1 MGKHSEPSKK
11 SVTTLSES
19 QLLSN
24 NVLIIR
30 LVIAVVVLIAAL
42 ILRDSVI
49 LRTVLLV
56 ISAAAAGFDIVIGA
70 VNAFEKQDY
79 FAAPVLILFVVLLSF
94 VIGLPFE
101 GALIVIL
108 YQVGQ
113 FLAKYATE
121 HSVDSALEL
130 LQYQSEETR
139 EKASAVIESDE
150 AAETELEGEMRFAAN
165 SALRYAILFAGLFA
179 VLIPLFTDM
188 TFREAIRRSLAILS
202 VCTPLS
208 VVISFPVVA
217 KIATAYAAQFGTLF
231 NSAAVMEKT
240 ATADTAVI
248 DKNGVFTQ
256 SSPKLLAIQSDILDK
271 NVFMNFVA
279 HAVYY
284 SEQPF
289 AKAIGDA
296 FEEEYRLDLI
306 SDFNDIPGAG
316 CDAKIGG
323 ALVTLGTRELFT
335 GRGEAVPYEADSDH
349 PIFYLMVAGKYIG
362 KIELSDDVNQDSESL
377 IEDLKAG
384 SITQCIL
391 MTEEGKDESEH
402 LGTALDAD
410 AVYAECDTEKKVKVV
425 AKVSAENPKSMFIY
439 ANGIEQ
445 HSAAAVDIRIS
456 NKTKFADALV
466 APDQVG
472 DLPAAIKACRRM
484 REIMQENGLVAY
496 LVKILMIYL
505 SILGKVS
512 IWFVFFMDIVIG
524 LATILNAIRVTQEP
538 LFDVWKLLRKNQ

>member
-1 MGKHSEPSKK
+1 MGKHTEPSKQ
-11 SVTTLSES
+11 STNAVFEG
-19 QLLSN
+19 LLSSN
-24 NVLIIR
+24 HVLIIR

-42 ILRDSVI
+42 ILRDSIV

-56 ISAAAAGFDIVIGA
+56 VSAASAGFDIVIGA
-70 VNAFEKQDY
+70 INSFEKQDF
-79 FAAPVLILFVVLLSF
+79 FAAPVLLLFVVLLSF

-101 GALIVIL
+101 GALVVIL

-113 FLAKYATE
+113 YLVKYATD
-121 HSVDSALEL
+121 HSIGSALEL

-139 EKASAVIESDE
+139 EKATAVIVDDE
-150 AAETELEGEMRFAAN
+150 ASGTELEGEMRQAAN
-165 SALRYAILFAGLFA
+165 TALRYAMLFAGLFA

-188 TFREAIRRSLAILS
+188 SFREAIRRALAMMA
-202 VCTPLS
+202 VCTPFS
-208 VVISFPVVA
+208 VVVSFPTVA
-217 KIATAYAAQFGTLF
+217 KIATGFAAQFGTLF
-231 NSAAVMEKT
+231 NSASVMEKT
-240 ATADTAVI
+240 ASADTAII

-256 SSPKLLAIQSDILDK
+256 SSPKLLSMQSDILDK
-271 NVFMNFVA
+271 KVFMDFVA

-289 AKAIGDA
+289 AKAIADA
-296 FEEEYRLDLI
+296 FEEEYRLELV

-323 ALVTLGTRELFT
+323 ALVTFGTRELFT
-335 GRGEAVPYEADSDH
+335 GRGEAVPYEANSDH
-349 PIFYLMVAGKYIG
+349 PVFYLMVAGKYIG
-362 KIELSDDVNQDSESL
+362 KIELSDDVNQDSASL
-377 IEDLKAG
+377 IEDLKING
-384 SITQCIL
+384 ISQCVL

-402 LGTALDAD
+402 LGTTLDAD
-410 AVYAECDTEKKVKVV
+410 AVYAECDTEKKVKVI
-425 AKVSAENPKSMFIY
+425 AKVSAESPNSLFIY

-456 NKTKFADALV
+456 SKTKYADALV

-484 REIMQENGLVAY
+484 KEVMQENGLFAY
-496 LVKILMIYL
+496 LIKVLMIYL

-512 IWFVFFMDIVIG
+512 IWFVFFIDIVAG

-538 LFDVWKLLRKNQ
+538 LFDVWKLFRKQ

>member
-1 MGKHSEPSKK
+1 MGKHSGPSKK
-11 SVTTLSES
+11 SIPALTESPLST
-19 QLLSN
+19 N

-42 ILRDSVI
+42 ILRNSVM
-49 LRTVLLV
+49 LRTVLLIV
-56 ISAAAAGFDIVIGA
+56 SAVAAGYDIVIGA

-79 FAAPVLILFVVLLSF
+79 FAAPVLILFVALLSF

-101 GALIVIL
+101 GALIVIF
-108 YQVGQ
+108 YQIGQ
-113 FLAKYATE
+113 ALAQYATE
-121 HSVDSALEL
+121 HSIDSALEL

-139 EKASAVIESDE
+139 EKATEVIESDE
-150 AAETELEGEMRFAAN
+150 TAGTELEGEMRFAAN
-165 SALRYAILFAGLFA
+165 TALRYAMLFAGLFA
-179 VLIPLFTDM
+179 VLTPLFTDM
-188 TFREAIRRSLAILS
+188 TFREAIRRALAILA
-202 VCTPLS
+202 VCTPFS
-208 VVISFPVVA
+208 VVVSFPVVA

-231 NSAAVMEKT
+231 NSASVMEKT
-240 ATADTAVI
+240 AQADAAII

-256 SSPKLLAIQSDILDK
+256 SSPKLLSIQSDILDK
-271 NVFMNFVA
+271 SVFMNFVA

-289 AKAIGDA
+289 AKAIADA
-296 FEEEYRLDLI
+296 FDEEYRLDLI
-306 SDFNDIPGAG
+306 SDFSDIPGAG

-323 ALVTLGTRELFT
+323 APVTLGTRELLT
-335 GRGEAVPYEADSDH
+335 GRGEAVPYENNSDH
-349 PIFYLMVAGKYIG
+349 PIFYLMVAEKYIG
-362 KIELSDDVNQDSESL
+362 KIELSDDINHDSESL
-377 IEDLKAG
+377 IEDLKDGA
-384 SITQCIL
+384 ITQCVL

-410 AVYAECDTEKKVKVV
+410 AVYAECDTEKKVKVI
-425 AKVSAENPKSMFIY
+425 AKVSAENPNSLFIY

-456 NKTKFADALV
+456 SKTKFADALV

-472 DLPAAIKACRRM
+472 DLPTAIRVCRRM
-484 REIMQENGLVAY
+484 REVMQENGLVAY
-496 LVKILMIYL
+496 LIKVLMIYL

-538 LFDVWKLLRKNQ
+538 VFDVWKLFRKN

>member
-1 MGKHSEPSKK
+1 MGKHTEPSKQ
-11 SVTTLSES
+11 STNAVFEG
-19 QLLSN
+19 LLSSN
-24 NVLIIR
+24 YVLIIR

-42 ILRDSVI
+42 ILRDSIV

-56 ISAAAAGFDIVIGA
+56 VSAASAGFDIVIGA
-70 VNAFEKQDY
+70 INSFEKQDF
-79 FAAPVLILFVVLLSF
+79 FAAPVLLLFVVLLSF

-101 GALIVIL
+101 GALVVIL

-113 FLAKYATE
+113 YLVKYATD
-121 HSVDSALEL
+121 HSIGSALEL

-139 EKASAVIESDE
+139 EKATAVIVDDKASG
-150 AAETELEGEMRFAAN
+150 TELEGEMRQAAN
-165 SALRYAILFAGLFA
+165 TALRYAMLFAGLFA

-188 TFREAIRRSLAILS
+188 SFREAIRRALAMMA
-202 VCTPLS
+202 VCTPFS
-208 VVISFPVVA
+208 VVVSFPTVA
-217 KIATAYAAQFGTLF
+217 KIATGFAAQFGTLF
-231 NSAAVMEKT
+231 NSASVMEKT
-240 ATADTAVI
+240 ASADTAII

-256 SSPKLLAIQSDILDK
+256 SSPKLLSMQSDILDK
-271 NVFMNFVA
+271 KVFMDFVA

-289 AKAIGDA
+289 AKAIADA
-296 FEEEYRLDLI
+296 FEEEYRLELV

-323 ALVTLGTRELFT
+323 ALVTFGTRELFT
-335 GRGEAVPYEADSDH
+335 GRGEAVPYEANSDH
-349 PIFYLMVAGKYIG
+349 PVFYLMVAGKYIG
-362 KIELSDDVNQDSESL
+362 KIELSDDVNQDSASL
-377 IEDLKAG
+377 IEDLKING
-384 SITQCIL
+384 ISQCVL

-402 LGTALDAD
+402 LGTTLDAD
-410 AVYAECDTEKKVKVV
+410 AVYAECDTEKKVKVI
-425 AKVSAENPKSMFIY
+425 AKVSAESPNSLFIY

-456 NKTKFADALV
+456 SKTKYADALV

-484 REIMQENGLVAY
+484 KEVMQENGLFAY
-496 LVKILMIYL
+496 LIKVLMIYL

-512 IWFVFFMDIVIG
+512 IWFVFFIDIVAG

-538 LFDVWKLLRKNQ
+538 LFDVWKLFRKQ

>member
-1 MGKHSEPSKK
+1 MGKHTEPSKQ
-11 SVTTLSES
+11 STNAVFEG
-19 QLLSN
+19 LLSSN
-24 NVLIIR
+24 HVLIIR

-42 ILRDSVI
+42 ILRDSIV

-56 ISAAAAGFDIVIGA
+56 VSAVSAGFDIVIGA
-70 VNAFEKQDY
+70 INSFEKQDF
-79 FAAPVLILFVVLLSF
+79 FAAPVLLLFVVLLSF

-101 GALIVIL
+101 GALVVIL

-113 FLAKYATE
+113 YLVKYATD
-121 HSVDSALEL
+121 HSIGSALEL

-139 EKASAVIESDE
+139 EKATAVIVDDE
-150 AAETELEGEMRFAAN
+150 ASGTELEGEMRQAAN
-165 SALRYAILFAGLFA
+165 TALRYAMLFAGLFA

-188 TFREAIRRSLAILS
+188 SFREAIRRALAMMA
-202 VCTPLS
+202 VCTPFS
-208 VVISFPVVA
+208 VVVSFPTVA
-217 KIATAYAAQFGTLF
+217 KIATGFAAQFGTLF
-231 NSAAVMEKT
+231 NSASVMEKT
-240 ATADTAVI
+240 ASADTAII

-256 SSPKLLAIQSDILDK
+256 SSPKLLSIQSDILDK
-271 NVFMNFVA
+271 KVFMDFVA

-289 AKAIGDA
+289 AKAIADA
-296 FEEEYRLDLI
+296 FEEEYRLELV

-323 ALVTLGTRELFT
+323 ALVTFGTRELFT
-335 GRGEAVPYEADSDH
+335 GRGEAVPYEANTDH
-349 PIFYLMVAGKYIG
+349 PVFYLMVAGKYIG
-362 KIELSDDVNQDSESL
+362 KIELSDDVNQDSASL
-377 IEDLKAG
+377 IEDLKING
-384 SITQCIL
+384 ISQCVL

-402 LGTALDAD
+402 LGTTLDAD
-410 AVYAECDTEKKVKVV
+410 AVYAECDTEKKVKVI
-425 AKVSAENPKSMFIY
+425 AKVSAESPNSLFIY

-456 NKTKFADALV
+456 SKTKYADALV

-484 REIMQENGLVAY
+484 KEVMQENGLFAY
-496 LVKILMIYL
+496 LIKVLMIYL

-512 IWFVFFMDIVIG
+512 IWFVFFIDIVAG

-538 LFDVWKLLRKNQ
+538 LFDVWKLFRKQ

>member
-1 MGKHSEPSKK
+1 MGKHTEPSKQ
-11 SVTTLSES
+11 STNAVFEG
-19 QLLSN
+19 LLSSN
-24 NVLIIR
+24 HVLIIR

-42 ILRDSVI
+42 ILRDSIV

-56 ISAAAAGFDIVIGA
+56 VSAVSAGFDIVIGA
-70 VNAFEKQDY
+70 INSFEKQDF
-79 FAAPVLILFVVLLSF
+79 FAAPVLLLFVVLLSF

-101 GALIVIL
+101 GALVVIL

-113 FLAKYATE
+113 YLVKYATD
-121 HSVDSALEL
+121 HSIGSALEL

-139 EKASAVIESDE
+139 EKATAVIVDDE
-150 AAETELEGEMRFAAN
+150 ASGTELEGEMRQAAN
-165 SALRYAILFAGLFA
+165 TALRYAMLFAGLFA

-188 TFREAIRRSLAILS
+188 SFREAIRRALAMMA
-202 VCTPLS
+202 VCTPFS
-208 VVISFPVVA
+208 VVVSFPTVA
-217 KIATAYAAQFGTLF
+217 KIATGFAAQFGTLF
-231 NSAAVMEKT
+231 NSASVMEKT
-240 ATADTAVI
+240 ASADTAII

-256 SSPKLLAIQSDILDK
+256 SSPKLLSMQSDILDK
-271 NVFMNFVA
+271 KVFMDFVA

-289 AKAIGDA
+289 AKAIADA
-296 FEEEYRLDLI
+296 FEEEYRLELV

-323 ALVTLGTRELFT
+323 ALVTFGTRELFT
-335 GRGEAVPYEADSDH
+335 GRGEAVPYEANSDH
-349 PIFYLMVAGKYIG
+349 PVFYLMVAGKYIG
-362 KIELSDDVNQDSESL
+362 KIELSDDVNQDSASL
-377 IEDLKAG
+377 IEDLKING
-384 SITQCIL
+384 ISQCVL

-402 LGTALDAD
+402 LGTTLDAD
-410 AVYAECDTEKKVKVV
+410 AVYAECDTEKKVKVI
-425 AKVSAENPKSMFIY
+425 AKVSAESPNSLFIY

-456 NKTKFADALV
+456 SKTKYADALV

-484 REIMQENGLVAY
+484 KEVMQENGLFAY
-496 LVKILMIYL
+496 LIKVLMIYL

-512 IWFVFFMDIVIG
+512 IWFVFFIDIVAG

-538 LFDVWKLLRKNQ
+538 LFDVWKLFRKQ

>member
-1 MGKHSEPSKK
+1 MGKHTEPSKQ
-11 SVTTLSES
+11 STNAVFEG
-19 QLLSN
+19 LLSSN
-24 NVLIIR
+24 YVLIIR

-42 ILRDSVI
+42 ILRDSIV

-56 ISAAAAGFDIVIGA
+56 VSAASAGFDIVIGA
-70 VNAFEKQDY
+70 INSFEKQDF
-79 FAAPVLILFVVLLSF
+79 FAAPVLLLFVVLLSF

-101 GALIVIL
+101 GALVVIL

-113 FLAKYATE
+113 YLVKYATD
-121 HSVDSALEL
+121 HSIGSALEL

-139 EKASAVIESDE
+139 EKATAVIVDDE
-150 AAETELEGEMRFAAN
+150 ASGTELEGEMRQAAN
-165 SALRYAILFAGLFA
+165 TALRYAMLFAGLFA

-188 TFREAIRRSLAILS
+188 SFREAIRRALAMMA
-202 VCTPLS
+202 VCTPFS
-208 VVISFPVVA
+208 VVVSFPTVA
-217 KIATAYAAQFGTLF
+217 KIATGFAAQFGTLF
-231 NSAAVMEKT
+231 NSASVMEKT
-240 ATADTAVI
+240 ASADTAII

-256 SSPKLLAIQSDILDK
+256 SSPKLLSIQSDILDK
-271 NVFMNFVA
+271 KVFMDFVA

-289 AKAIGDA
+289 AKAIADA
-296 FEEEYRLDLI
+296 FEEEYRLELV

-323 ALVTLGTRELFT
+323 ALVTFGTRELFT
-335 GRGEAVPYEADSDH
+335 GRGEAVPYEANSDH
-349 PIFYLMVAGKYIG
+349 PVFYLMVAGKYIG
-362 KIELSDDVNQDSESL
+362 KIELSDDVNQDSASL
-377 IEDLKAG
+377 IEDLKING
-384 SITQCIL
+384 ISQCVL

-402 LGTALDAD
+402 LGTTLDAD
-410 AVYAECDTEKKVKVV
+410 AVYAECDTEKKVKVI
-425 AKVSAENPKSMFIY
+425 AKVSAESPNSLFIY

-456 NKTKFADALV
+456 SKTKYADALV

-484 REIMQENGLVAY
+484 KEVMQENGLFAY
-496 LVKILMIYL
+496 LIKVLMIYL

-512 IWFVFFMDIVIG
+512 IWFVFFIDIVAG

-538 LFDVWKLLRKNQ
+538 LFDVWKLFRKQ

>member
-1 MGKHSEPSKK
+1 
-11 SVTTLSES
+11 
-19 QLLSN
+19 
-24 NVLIIR
+24 
-30 LVIAVVVLIAAL
+30 
-42 ILRDSVI
+42 
-49 LRTVLLV
+49 
-56 ISAAAAGFDIVIGA
+56 
-70 VNAFEKQDY
+70 
-79 FAAPVLILFVVLLSF
+79 
-94 VIGLPFE
+94 
-101 GALIVIL
+101 
-108 YQVGQ
+108 
-113 FLAKYATE
+113 
-121 HSVDSALEL
+121 
-130 LQYQSEETR
+130 
-139 EKASAVIESDE
+139 
-150 AAETELEGEMRFAAN
+150 
-165 SALRYAILFAGLFA
+165 
-179 VLIPLFTDM
+179 
-188 TFREAIRRSLAILS
+188 
-202 VCTPLS
+202 
-208 VVISFPVVA
+208 
-217 KIATAYAAQFGTLF
+217 
-231 NSAAVMEKT
+231 
-240 ATADTAVI
+240 
-248 DKNGVFTQ
+248 
-256 SSPKLLAIQSDILDK
+256 
-271 NVFMNFVA
+271 MNFVA

-289 AKAIGDA
+289 AKAIADA

-335 GRGEAVPYEADSDH
+335 GRGEAVPYESDSDH

-362 KIELSDDVNQDSESL
+362 KIELSDDVNQDSEAL

-384 SITQCIL
+384 SITQCVL

-538 LFDVWKLLRKNQ
+538 LFDVWKLFRKNQ

>member
-1 MGKHSEPSKK
+1 MGKHTEPSKQ
-11 SVTTLSES
+11 STNAVFEG
-19 QLLSN
+19 LLSSN
-24 NVLIIR
+24 YVLIIR

-42 ILRDSVI
+42 ILRDSIV

-56 ISAAAAGFDIVIGA
+56 VSAVSAGFDIVIGA
-70 VNAFEKQDY
+70 INSFEKQDF
-79 FAAPVLILFVVLLSF
+79 FAAPVLLLFVVLLSF

-101 GALIVIL
+101 GALVVIL

-113 FLAKYATE
+113 YLVKYATD
-121 HSVDSALEL
+121 HSIGSALEL

-139 EKASAVIESDE
+139 EKATAVIVDDE
-150 AAETELEGEMRFAAN
+150 ASGTELEGEMRQAAN
-165 SALRYAILFAGLFA
+165 TALRYAMLFAGLFA

-188 TFREAIRRSLAILS
+188 SFREAIRRALAMMA
-202 VCTPLS
+202 VCTPFS
-208 VVISFPVVA
+208 VVVSFPTVA
-217 KIATAYAAQFGTLF
+217 KIATGFAAQFGTLF
-231 NSAAVMEKT
+231 NSASVMEKT
-240 ATADTAVI
+240 ASADTAII

-256 SSPKLLAIQSDILDK
+256 SSPKLLSIQSDILDK
-271 NVFMNFVA
+271 KVFMDFVA

-289 AKAIGDA
+289 AKAIADA
-296 FEEEYRLDLI
+296 FEEEYRLELV

-323 ALVTLGTRELFT
+323 ALVTFGTRELFT
-335 GRGEAVPYEADSDH
+335 GRGEAVPYEANSDH
-349 PIFYLMVAGKYIG
+349 PVFYLMVAGKYIG
-362 KIELSDDVNQDSESL
+362 KIELSDDVNQDSASL
-377 IEDLKAG
+377 IEDLKING
-384 SITQCIL
+384 ISQCVL

-402 LGTALDAD
+402 LGTTLDAD
-410 AVYAECDTEKKVKVV
+410 AVYAECDTEKKVKVI
-425 AKVSAENPKSMFIY
+425 AKVSAESPNSLFIY

-456 NKTKFADALV
+456 SKTKYADALV

-484 REIMQENGLVAY
+484 KEVMQENGLFAY
-496 LVKILMIYL
+496 LIKVLMIYL

-512 IWFVFFMDIVIG
+512 IWFVFFIDIVAG

-538 LFDVWKLLRKNQ
+538 LFDVWKLFRKQ

>member
-1 MGKHSEPSKK
+1 MGKHTEPSKQ
-11 SVTTLSES
+11 STNAVFEG
-19 QLLSN
+19 LLSSN
-24 NVLIIR
+24 YVLIIR

-42 ILRDSVI
+42 ILRDSIV

-56 ISAAAAGFDIVIGA
+56 VSAVSAGFDIVIGA
-70 VNAFEKQDY
+70 INSFEKQDF
-79 FAAPVLILFVVLLSF
+79 FAAPVLLLFVVLLSF

-101 GALIVIL
+101 GALVVIL

-113 FLAKYATE
+113 YLVKYATD
-121 HSVDSALEL
+121 HSIGSALEL

-139 EKASAVIESDE
+139 EKATAVIVDDE
-150 AAETELEGEMRFAAN
+150 ASGTELEGEMRQAAN
-165 SALRYAILFAGLFA
+165 TALRYAMLFAGLFA

-188 TFREAIRRSLAILS
+188 SFREAIRRALAMMA
-202 VCTPLS
+202 VCTPFS
-208 VVISFPVVA
+208 VVVSFPTVA
-217 KIATAYAAQFGTLF
+217 KIATGFAAQFGTLF
-231 NSAAVMEKT
+231 NSASVMEKT
-240 ATADTAVI
+240 ASADTAII

-256 SSPKLLAIQSDILDK
+256 SSPKLLSMQSDILDK
-271 NVFMNFVA
+271 KVFMDFVA

-289 AKAIGDA
+289 AKAIADA
-296 FEEEYRLDLI
+296 FEEEYRLELV

-323 ALVTLGTRELFT
+323 ALVTFGTRELFT
-335 GRGEAVPYEADSDH
+335 GRGEAVPYEANSDH
-349 PIFYLMVAGKYIG
+349 PVFYLMVAGKYIG
-362 KIELSDDVNQDSESL
+362 KIELSDDVNQDSASL
-377 IEDLKAG
+377 IEDLKING
-384 SITQCIL
+384 ISQCVL

-402 LGTALDAD
+402 LGTTLDAD
-410 AVYAECDTEKKVKVV
+410 AVYAECDTEKKVKVI
-425 AKVSAENPKSMFIY
+425 AKVSAESPNSLFIY

-456 NKTKFADALV
+456 SKTKYADALV

-484 REIMQENGLVAY
+484 KEVMQENGLFAY
-496 LVKILMIYL
+496 LIKVLMIYL

-512 IWFVFFMDIVIG
+512 IWFVFFIDIVAG

-538 LFDVWKLLRKNQ
+538 LLDVWKLFRKQ

>member
-1 MGKHSEPSKK
+1 MGKHTEPSKQ
-11 SVTTLSES
+11 STNAVFEG
-19 QLLSN
+19 LLSSN
-24 NVLIIR
+24 YVLIIR

-42 ILRDSVI
+42 ILRDSIV

-56 ISAAAAGFDIVIGA
+56 VSAVSAGFDIVIGA
-70 VNAFEKQDY
+70 INSFEKQDF
-79 FAAPVLILFVVLLSF
+79 FAAPVLLLFVVLLSF

-101 GALIVIL
+101 GALVVIL

-113 FLAKYATE
+113 YLVKYATD
-121 HSVDSALEL
+121 HSIGSALEL

-139 EKASAVIESDE
+139 EKATAVIVDDE
-150 AAETELEGEMRFAAN
+150 ASGTQLEGEMRQAAN
-165 SALRYAILFAGLFA
+165 TALRYAMLFAGLFA

-188 TFREAIRRSLAILS
+188 SFREAIRRALAMMA
-202 VCTPLS
+202 VCTPFS
-208 VVISFPVVA
+208 VVVSFPTVA
-217 KIATAYAAQFGTLF
+217 KIATGFAAQFGTLF
-231 NSAAVMEKT
+231 NSASVMEKT
-240 ATADTAVI
+240 ASADTAII

-256 SSPKLLAIQSDILDK
+256 SSPKLLSMQSDILDK
-271 NVFMNFVA
+271 KVFMDFVA

-289 AKAIGDA
+289 AKAIADA
-296 FEEEYRLDLI
+296 FEEEYRLELV

-323 ALVTLGTRELFT
+323 ALVTFGTRELFT
-335 GRGEAVPYEADSDH
+335 GRGEAVPYEANSDH
-349 PIFYLMVAGKYIG
+349 PVFYLMVAGKYIG
-362 KIELSDDVNQDSESL
+362 KIELSDDVNQDSASL
-377 IEDLKAG
+377 IEDLKING
-384 SITQCIL
+384 ISQCVL

-402 LGTALDAD
+402 LGTTLDAD
-410 AVYAECDTEKKVKVV
+410 AVYAECDTEKKVKVI
-425 AKVSAENPKSMFIY
+425 AKVSAESPNSLFIY

-456 NKTKFADALV
+456 SKTKYADALV

-484 REIMQENGLVAY
+484 KEVMQENGLFAY
-496 LVKILMIYL
+496 LIKVLMIYL

-512 IWFVFFMDIVIG
+512 IWFVFFIDIVAG

-538 LFDVWKLLRKNQ
+538 LFDVWKLFRKQ

>member
-1 MGKHSEPSKK
+1 MGKHTEPSKQ
-11 SVTTLSES
+11 STNAVFEG
-19 QLLSN
+19 LLSSN
-24 NVLIIR
+24 HVLIIR

-42 ILRDSVI
+42 ILRDSIV

-56 ISAAAAGFDIVIGA
+56 VSAVSAGFDIVIGA
-70 VNAFEKQDY
+70 INSFEKQDF
-79 FAAPVLILFVVLLSF
+79 FAAPVLLLFVVLLSF

-101 GALIVIL
+101 GALVVIL

-113 FLAKYATE
+113 YLVKYATD
-121 HSVDSALEL
+121 HSIGSALEL

-139 EKASAVIESDE
+139 EKATAVIVDDE
-150 AAETELEGEMRFAAN
+150 ASGTELEGEMRQAAN
-165 SALRYAILFAGLFA
+165 TALRYAMLFAGLFA

-188 TFREAIRRSLAILS
+188 SFREAIRRALAMMA
-202 VCTPLS
+202 VCTPFS
-208 VVISFPVVA
+208 VVVSFPTVA
-217 KIATAYAAQFGTLF
+217 KIATGFAAQFGTLF
-231 NSAAVMEKT
+231 NSASVMEKT
-240 ATADTAVI
+240 ASADTAII

-256 SSPKLLAIQSDILDK
+256 SSPKLLSIQSDILDK
-271 NVFMNFVA
+271 KVFMDFVA

-289 AKAIGDA
+289 AKAIADA
-296 FEEEYRLDLI
+296 FEEEYRLELV

-323 ALVTLGTRELFT
+323 ALVTFGTRELFT
-335 GRGEAVPYEADSDH
+335 GRGEAVPYEANSDH
-349 PIFYLMVAGKYIG
+349 PVFYLMVAGKYIG
-362 KIELSDDVNQDSESL
+362 KIELSDDVNQDSASL
-377 IEDLKAG
+377 IEDLKING
-384 SITQCIL
+384 ISQCVL

-402 LGTALDAD
+402 LGTTLDAD
-410 AVYAECDTEKKVKVV
+410 AVYAECDTEKKVKVI
-425 AKVSAENPKSMFIY
+425 AKVSAESPNSLFIY

-456 NKTKFADALV
+456 SKTKYADALV

-484 REIMQENGLVAY
+484 KEVMQENGLFAY
-496 LVKILMIYL
+496 LIKVLMIYL

-512 IWFVFFMDIVIG
+512 IWFVFFIDIVAG

-538 LFDVWKLLRKNQ
+538 LFDVWKLFRKQ

>member
-1 MGKHSEPSKK
+1 MGKHTEPSKQ
-11 SVTTLSES
+11 STNAVFEG
-19 QLLSN
+19 LLSSN
-24 NVLIIR
+24 YVLIIR

-42 ILRDSVI
+42 ILRDSIV

-56 ISAAAAGFDIVIGA
+56 VSAVSAGFDIVIGA
-70 VNAFEKQDY
+70 INSFEKQDF
-79 FAAPVLILFVVLLSF
+79 FAAPVLLLFVVLLSF

-101 GALIVIL
+101 GALVVIL

-113 FLAKYATE
+113 YLVKYATD
-121 HSVDSALEL
+121 HSIGSALEL

-139 EKASAVIESDE
+139 EKATAVIVDDE
-150 AAETELEGEMRFAAN
+150 ASGTQLEGEMRQAAN
-165 SALRYAILFAGLFA
+165 TALRYAMLFAGLFA

-188 TFREAIRRSLAILS
+188 SFREAIRRALAMMA
-202 VCTPLS
+202 VCTPFS
-208 VVISFPVVA
+208 VVVSFPTVA
-217 KIATAYAAQFGTLF
+217 KIATGFAAQFGTLF
-231 NSAAVMEKT
+231 NSASVMEKT
-240 ATADTAVI
+240 ASADTAII

-256 SSPKLLAIQSDILDK
+256 SSPKLLSIQSDILDK
-271 NVFMNFVA
+271 KVFMDFVA

-289 AKAIGDA
+289 AKAIADA
-296 FEEEYRLDLI
+296 FEEEYRLELV

-323 ALVTLGTRELFT
+323 ALVTFGTRELFT
-335 GRGEAVPYEADSDH
+335 GRGEAVPYEANSDH
-349 PIFYLMVAGKYIG
+349 PVFYLMVAGKYIG
-362 KIELSDDVNQDSESL
+362 KIELSDDVNQDSASL
-377 IEDLKAG
+377 IEDLKING
-384 SITQCIL
+384 ISQCVL

-402 LGTALDAD
+402 LGTTLDAD
-410 AVYAECDTEKKVKVV
+410 AVYAECDTEKKVKVI
-425 AKVSAENPKSMFIY
+425 AKVSAESPNSLFIY

-456 NKTKFADALV
+456 SKTKYADALV

-484 REIMQENGLVAY
+484 KEVMQENGLFAY
-496 LVKILMIYL
+496 LIKVLMIYL

-512 IWFVFFMDIVIG
+512 IWFVFFIDIVAG

-538 LFDVWKLLRKNQ
+538 LLDIWKLFRKK

>member
-1 MGKHSEPSKK
+1 MGKHTEPSKQ
-11 SVTTLSES
+11 STNAVFEG
-19 QLLSN
+19 LLSSN
-24 NVLIIR
+24 HVLIIR

-42 ILRDSVI
+42 ILRESVV
-49 LRTVLLV
+49 LRTVLL
-56 ISAAAAGFDIVIGA
+56 ILSAAAAGFDVVIGA
-70 VNAFEKQDY
+70 VNSFEKQDY

-101 GALIVIL
+101 GALVVIL

-113 FLAKYATE
+113 FLVKYATG
-121 HSVDSALEL
+121 HSTGSALEL

-139 EKASAVIESDE
+139 EKATAVIVSDE
-150 AAETELEGEMRFAAN
+150 ASGTELEGEMRQAAN
-165 SALRYAILFAGLFA
+165 VALRYAMLFAGLFA

-188 TFREAIRRSLAILS
+188 SFREAIRRALAIMA
-202 VCTPLS
+202 VCTPFS
-208 VVISFPVVA
+208 VVVSFPTVA
-217 KIATAYAAQFGTLF
+217 KIAAGYAAQFGTLF
-231 NSAAVMEKT
+231 NSAAVMEK
-240 ATADTAVI
+240 AASADTAII

-256 SSPKLLAIQSDILDK
+256 ASPKLLSIQSDILDK
-271 NVFMNFVA
+271 KVFMDFVA

-289 AKAIGDA
+289 AKAIADA
-296 FEEEYRLDLI
+296 FEEEYRLDLV

-323 ALVTLGTRELFT
+323 ATVTFGTRELFT
-335 GRGEAVPYEADSDH
+335 GRGEAVPYEANSDH
-349 PIFYLMVAGKYIG
+349 PIYYLMVAGKYIG
-362 KIELSDDVNQDSESL
+362 KVELSDDVNQDSASL
-377 IEDLKAG
+377 IEDLKDG
-384 SITQCIL
+384 GISQCVL

-402 LGTALDAD
+402 LGMSLDAD
-410 AVYAECDTEKKVKVV
+410 AVYAECDTEKKIKVI
-425 AKVSAENPKSMFIY
+425 AKVGAENPKSLFIY

-456 NKTKFADALV
+456 SKTKFADALV

-484 REIMQENGLVAY
+484 KEVMQENGLFAY
-496 LVKILMIYL
+496 LVKVLMIYL

-512 IWFVFFMDIVIG
+512 IWFVFFIDIVAG

-538 LFDVWKLLRKNQ
+538 LFDIWKLFRKQ